1 MDLPPPGASQ
11 KPQDFAPGDKP
22 PVGFTILG
30 FVSPGLLQPAQDTQ
44 VCSAC
49 PAKARGIVIF
59 EYRHIYVH
67 INCMFQVSG
76 EGRSGLPGSVQP
88 GGTSSTNRSG
98 DIESI
103 LKVSIYM

>member
-1 MDLPPPGASQ
+1 
-11 KPQDFAPGDKP
+11 
-22 PVGFTILG
+22 
-30 FVSPGLLQPAQDTQ
+30 
-44 VCSAC
+44 
-49 PAKARGIVIF
+49 
-59 EYRHIYVH
+59 
-67 INCMFQVSG
+67 MFQVSG